1 LLLPSQSETTQ
12 TTVFTGVKKNLPD
25 TINKIVKEKPSIPIQ
40 SAEIEY
46 QTTISEHFKTLTD
59 PRKAGMISHK
69 LIDIITIAVSAIIC
83 GAEDWVGVETFGKAK
98 QNWLKQFLELPNGIP
113 SHDTFNSVFNCL
125 SAKEL
130 QECFANWMRSI
141 FELTDNEVVAIDGKC
156 LRRSYDRKSGKA
168 AIHMVSAWA
177 HNNRLVLGQV
187 KTDAKSNE
195 ITAIPELLKLLDI
208 KGCIVTI
215 DAMGCQRKIAS
226 EIINR
231 DGDYVLALKGNQA
244 HLHQAVKTYFESTD
258 FDITTHDFYETI
270 DGDHGR
276 IETRRYWTVDN
287 IEWLE
292 NKENWPGLTSIGMVE
307 RIREVKDKV
316 TTEISFYITSLKS
329 DAKRFGHAVRAHWG
343 IENSLHWSLDVTFN
357 EDHARIRQGEGA
369 ENVAVLR
376 HIALSLLKQEKS
388 QKVGIANKRLKAA
401 TDEDYLFTILSL
413 E

>member
-1 LLLPSQSETTQ
+1 MLLPSQSETTQ

-141 FELTDNEVVAIDGKC
+141 FQLTDNEVVAIDGKC

-226 EIINR
+226 EIINQG
-231 DGDYVLALKGNQA
+231 GDYVLALKGNQA

-307 RIREVKDKV
+307 RIREVKDKI

-401 TDEDYLFTILSL
+401 TDEEYLFKILSL
-413 E
+413 Q

>member
-1 LLLPSQSETTQ
+1 MLLPSQSETTQ

-25 TINKIVKEKPSIPIQ
+25 TINKIVKEKPSIQIQ

-141 FELTDNEVVAIDGKC
+141 FQLTDNEVVAIDGKC

-307 RIREVKDKV
+307 RIREVKDKI

-357 EDHARIRQGEGA
+357 EDHARICQGEGA

-413 E
+413 Q

>member
-1 LLLPSQSETTQ
+1 MLLPSQSETTQ

-25 TINKIVKEKPSIPIQ
+25 TINKIVKEKPSIQIQ

-307 RIREVKDKV
+307 RIREVKDKI

-401 TDEDYLFTILSL
+401 TDEDYLFKILSL
-413 E
+413 Q